1 MNMNV
6 PAPAPG
12 IKRVVII
19 GGGIAGISL
28 TRKLVKNKQFQIVLI
43 DKHNYNQFPPLLYQ
57 VATSGLEPTAISFP
71 LRKIFRKK
79 KNFFFRMAKLQ
90 SVMSDQNKIRTSIG
104 DLEYDYL
111 VLAAGTDTN
120 YFGNEDII
128 RHTMPLKSVP
138 EALAIRNRILKV
150 MEGVVRMEDS
160 AEKTP
165 YLNFVIV
172 GGGPTGV
179 ELAGA
184 LAELKRKIFPKDYP
198 DMDIR
203 SMKIY
208 LINGAPRLLESF
220 SEESSA
226 RAYKDLEE
234 AGVDIILGAHVTDY
248 DGLQVSC
255 DNGMILESRTVIWT
269 SGVIANPVEGLDASQ
284 IGHARRILVDGINR
298 IEGLENVFAIGDQSL
313 LLSDPKYPKGHPQL
327 AQVAIQQGR
336 LLAKN
341 LKQLE
346 RNEPTQCFAYRD
358 KGTMATIGRNQA
370 VAEIGNR
377 KFGGFLAWVMWLFV
391 HLFYIVGAKN
401 RVTVLIDWFW
411 GYITYDRPLRTIIE
425 SERKNVPVT
434 EEKK

>member
-12 IKRVVII
+12 IKRVVIV

-28 TRKLVKNKQFQIVLI
+28 TRKLVKNKQFQIVLV
-43 DKHNYNQFPPLLYQ
+43 DRHNYNQFPPLLYQ

-90 SVMSDQNKIRTSIG
+90 SVMTEQNKVRTTIG

-160 AEKTP
+160 EEKTP

-198 DMDIR
+198 DMDVR

-226 RAYKDLEE
+226 RAFKDLEK

-255 DNGMILESRTVIWT
+255 DNGTILQSRTVIWT
-269 SGVIANPVEGLDASQ
+269 SGVIANPVEGLDDSQ

-313 LLSDPKYPKGHPQL
+313 LESDPKYPKGHPQL
-327 AQVAIQQGR
+327 AQVAIQQGK

-341 LKQLE
+341 LKRLE
-346 RNEPTQCFAYRD
+346 QGKPTRNFAYRD

-425 SERKNVPVT
+425 SEKKNVPVT
-434 EEKK
+434 AEKK